1 MIKLLKILLLSVW
14 CLLESFTLLPGQ
26 VLPVSGVPV
35 WLSEDDNIRFQVAYF
50 RNTFDLTN
58 VPERGQLSLFADS
71 RYHLIVNG
79 TFLSFGPARAYP
91 EHPMYDTLD
100 IVPFLKEGVNT
111 ISVIVISN
119 GTATFQLRHQ
129 PPAFWAWGDIGGTSL
144 ETPGTW
150 KAHRAE
156 GYDAAAPRGNFA
168 TGPVEIYDER
178 LDADLRGW
186 QESDYDD
193 GSWQTPV
200 TVPRDHWGDLFLRDI
215 PMLTNHEILPYQIVN
230 QYSLDAS
237 EDLFSFQQS
246 NDDRSMAEFRKS
258 LKYLGYTYIHSPEA
272 QNVTVG
278 VGRGIYYL
286 NGQKVEPTDDYTS
299 LPPRANLTLSL
310 HEGWNEF
317 KVGGYSH
324 FANWAFIM
332 TIPQETGLTL
342 SPDKRA
348 SEVYFRHTLPMDPQ
362 TEVDSLLKLSLKEL
376 KSSNTWK
383 DRSLQSVDGNPT
395 LDVAFQPLIEKS
407 VSPYIYDAKD
417 IEIDSGGGALV
428 VDFRYKRLGR
438 LVVEY
443 EGPPST
449 VFDAA
454 FSEDLLHG
462 RPNVSKR
469 YGLTMSVRHISGSD
483 EGCLESLRPYG
494 IRYVQLNVRNNSAP
508 VKIKRIYIREHV
520 YPFDRIGRFEC
531 SDPLMN
537 AIWEMG
543 WRTVQVCAE
552 DSYTD
557 TPYRERALYAGDM
570 LPQMGVTLAGAN
582 DLNLIRRSLDLF
594 IDMYTDLFH
603 ADGMRHHDEIGLL
616 EDYPLLTVE
625 SLRWYVSWTE
635 DLGYL
640 KKVYPHFAH
649 MIRHYLRRRG
659 EDGLI
664 LSNRVFI
671 EWTQI
676 EKSNVKNTAFHAILS
691 RVCHLMSE
699 LAMQVGE
706 ESDATFFKEESIKIG
721 ESLIAA
727 FWDDESGHF
736 LDGIKDDSLIQHAYS
751 ISSIWPY
758 LAGLTDEKKSDQIFP
773 YVLDQ
778 LQEIGTESRRKRV
791 TPYGSFYVL
800 KALAQEGE
808 IEHVEDFIRRH
819 WGIMIHKHDDT
830 AWENFDDVGVG
841 TLSHAWSAAP
851 TYLLS
856 SEILGVNL
864 GWPHPVQSEEVTIAP
879 QSASLDWAEGT
890 VPHPKGPIFV
900 AWEVKGEQLFLTYQ
914 VPKDVKV
921 SVSPRGRLSRLNL
934 WVNGKRAQQTD
945 P

>member
-1 MIKLLKILLLSVW
+1 MIKLIKIFLFGAWFV
-14 CLLESFTLLPGQ
+14 LESFTILKGQ
-26 VLPVSGVPV
+26 DLTITGSPV
-35 WLSEDDNIRFQVAYF
+35 WLHEDDNTRFQVAFF
-50 RNTFDLTN
+50 RNTFDLSD
-58 VPERGQLSLFADS
+58 VPEQGLISLFADS

-79 TFLSFGPARAYP
+79 TFLNFGPARAYP
-91 EHPMYDTLD
+91 DHPMYDTVD
-100 IVPFLKEGVNT
+100 IVPFLKEGSNT
-111 ISVIVISN
+111 VSVIVLSN

-129 PPAFWAWGDIGGTSL
+129 PPVFWAWGEIAGKSL

-150 KAHRAE
+150 KVHEAT

-168 TGPVEIYDER
+168 TGPVEIYDQR
-178 LDADLRGW
+178 MDADLSGW
-186 QESDYDD
+186 QYSDYDD
-193 GSWQTPV
+193 ATWKTPV
-200 TVPRDHWGDLFLRDI
+200 TVSRQHWGEMTVRDI
-215 PMLTNHEILPYQIVN
+215 PMLTNREVLPYQILN
-230 QYSLDAS
+230 QYKLDTS
-237 EDLFSFQQS
+237 QDLYSFQQS
-246 NDDRSMAEFRKS
+246 NDDRSMADFRRS
-258 LKYLGYTYIHSPEA
+258 LRYIGYTFIHSDKD
-272 QNVTVG
+272 QSVTVG
-278 VGRGIYYL
+278 VGRGTYYL
-286 NGQKVEPTDDYTS
+286 NGKPVESYDDKNS

-310 HEGWNEF
+310 RAGWNEL

-324 FANWAFIM
+324 FANWVFMMAV
-332 TIPQETGLTL
+332 PRSSGLTL
-342 SPDKRA
+342 NPDKDD
-348 SEVYFRHTLPMDPQ
+348 SKVYFRHTEPMS
-362 TEVDSLLKLSLKEL
+362 TGTNVDSLLMLPLDQL
-376 KSSNTWK
+376 LGTTTWR
-383 DRSLQSVDGNPT
+383 DRSLENFESNPT
-395 LDVAFQPLIEKS
+395 LDVVFQPLMEKS
-407 VSPYIYDAKD
+407 MSPYIYDAKD
-417 IEIDSGGGALV
+417 IEIESGGGAIV
-428 VDFRYKRLGR
+428 IDFRYKRLGR

-443 EGPPST
+443 EGPTST

-469 YGLTMSVRHISGSD
+469 YGLTMSVRHISGTQK
-483 EGCLESLRPYG
+483 GRLETLRPYG
-494 IRYVQLNVRNNSAP
+494 IRYVQLNVRNNTER

-520 YPFDRIGRFEC
+520 YPFDKIGRFQC

-552 DSYTD
+552 DSYID

-603 ADGMRHHDEIGLL
+603 VDGMRHPDEIDLL

-625 SLRWYVSWTE
+625 SLRWYVSWTRDQE
-635 DLGYL
+635 YL
-640 KKVYPHFAH
+640 KNVYPYFAH
-649 MIRHYLRRRG
+649 MVKHYLQRRG

-676 EKSNVKNTAFHAILS
+676 EKSNVKNTAFHAILV

-706 ESDATFFKEESIKIG
+706 ENDGIFFKAEASKIG
-721 ESLIAA
+721 ESLMAA
-727 FWDDESGHF
+727 FWDDRSGHF
-736 LDGIKDDSLIQHAYS
+736 LDGIKNDSLIQHAYA

-758 LAGLTDEKKSDQIFP
+758 LADLTDDEKIDQIFP
-773 YVLDQ
+773 YVIDQ

-808 IEHVEDFIRRH
+808 IEQVEEFIRRH

-851 TYLLS
+851 TFLLT

-864 GWPHPVQSEEVTIAP
+864 GWPHPVQLDEVTIAP
-879 QSASLDWAEGT
+879 QSASIDWAEGI
-890 VPHPKGPIFV
+890 VPHPAGPIQV
-900 AWEVKGEQLFLTYQ
+900 AWEVKGEQLYLTYNA
-914 VPKDVKV
+914 PKDVKV
-921 SVSPRGRLSRLNL
+921 SVRPQGRLSQLNL
-934 WVNGKRAQQTD
+934 WVNGRQEQQTS

>member
-1 MIKLLKILLLSVW
+1 MIKLLKMLLLSAWFV
-14 CLLESFTLLPGQ
+14 LQSFTILSGQ
-26 VLPVSGVPV
+26 PLPVSGHPV
-35 WLSEDDNIRFQVAYF
+35 WLSEDDNTRFQVAYF
-50 RNTFDLTN
+50 RNTFDLAE
-58 VPERGQLSLFADS
+58 VPEHGELSLFADS
-71 RYHLIVNG
+71 RYHLILNG
-79 TFLSFGPARAYP
+79 TFLNFGPTRAYP

-100 IVPFLKEGVNT
+100 IAPFLKKGANT
-111 ISVIVISN
+111 ISVIVLSN

-129 PPAFWAWGDIGGTSL
+129 PPAFWAWGNIGDISL
-144 ETPGTW
+144 ETPGSW
-150 KAHRAE
+150 KAHRAA

-178 LDADLRGW
+178 MDTALLGW

-193 GSWQTPV
+193 VAWQTPEIIS
-200 TVPRDHWGDLFLRDI
+200 REHWGDLLVRDI
-215 PMLTNHEILPYQIVN
+215 PMLTNHEILPYQILN

-237 EDLFSFQQS
+237 EDLYSFQQS

-258 LKYLGYTYIHSPEA
+258 LKYVGYTYIHSNKA
-272 QNVTVG
+272 QIVTVG
-278 VGRGIYYL
+278 VGRGNYFL
-286 NGQKVEPTDDYTS
+286 NGESVQSMEDHAS

-310 HEGWNEF
+310 QEGWNEL
-317 KVGGYSH
+317 KVGGNSH
-324 FANWAFIM
+324 FANWAFILSV
-332 TIPQETGLTL
+332 PRSSGLTL
-342 SPDKRA
+342 SPDKQ
-348 SEVYFRHTLPMDPQ
+348 SSDIYFRHTLPMDPA
-362 TEVDSLLKLSLKEL
+362 TDVDSLLSLPLDQL
-376 KSSNTWK
+376 KRSNTWI
-383 DRSLQSVDGNPT
+383 DRSLQHVEGNPT
-395 LDVAFQPLIEKS
+395 LDVVFQPLIEKAT
-407 VSPYIYDAKD
+407 SPYMYDARD

-454 FSEDLLHG
+454 FSEDLRHG

-469 YGLTMSVRHISGSD
+469 YGLTMSVRHISGAHN
-483 EGCLESLRPYG
+483 GRLETLRPYG
-494 IRYVQLNVRNNSAP
+494 LRYLQLNVRNNTAP
-508 VKIKRIYIREHV
+508 VKIKRIYVREHV
-520 YPFDRIGRFEC
+520 YPFERIGRFGC

-570 LPQMGVTLAGAN
+570 LPQMGVTVAGAS

-603 ADGMRHHDEIGLL
+603 ADGMRHPDEIGLL

-625 SLRWYVSWTE
+625 SLRWYVSWTGDQE
-635 DLGYL
+635 YL
-640 KKVYPHFAH
+640 KKVYPDFAH
-649 MIRHYLRRRG
+649 MVRHYLQRRG

-699 LAMQVGE
+699 LAMQIGE
-706 ESDATFFKEESIKIG
+706 ESDATFFKQEAAKIG
-721 ESLIAA
+721 DDLVDV
-727 FWDDESGHF
+727 FWDPQSGHF
-736 LDGIKDDSLIQHAYS
+736 LDGIKNDSLIQNAYS

-758 LAGLTDEKKSDQIFP
+758 LAGLTDQEKIDQIFP
-773 YVLDQ
+773 YVIDQ

-800 KALAQEGE
+800 KALAQEGKME
-808 IEHVEDFIRRH
+808 QVEDFIRRH

-851 TYLLS
+851 TFLLS

-864 GWPHPVQSEEVTIAP
+864 GWPHPVQLEEVTIAP

-890 VPHPKGPIFV
+890 VPHPEGPIHV
-900 AWEVKGEQLFLTYQ
+900 GWEVKGEQLFLTYSA
-914 VPKDVKV
+914 PKNVKV
-921 SVSPRGRLSRLNL
+921 TVSPRGRLSQLNL
-934 WVNGKRAQQTD
+934 WVNGSRAQQTS

>member
-1 MIKLLKILLLSVW
+1 MLK
-14 CLLESFTLLPGQ
+14 SFTILPGQ
-26 VLPVSGVPV
+26 VLPVSGSPV
-35 WLSEDDNIRFQVAYF
+35 WLGEDNNTRFQVAYF
-50 RNTFDLTN
+50 RNTFDLAE

-79 TFLSFGPARAYP
+79 TFLNFGPARAYP
-91 EHPMYDTLD
+91 DHPMYDTLD
-100 IVPFLKEGVNT
+100 IAPFLKEGANT
-111 ISVIVISN
+111 VSVIVMSN
-119 GTATFQLRHQ
+119 GTATFQVRHQ
-129 PPAFWAWGDIGGTSL
+129 PPAFWAWGHIGGASL

-150 KAHRAE
+150 KVRRAE

-178 LDADLRGW
+178 PDVDLLGW

-193 GSWQTPV
+193 GAWQTPEIIS
-200 TVPRDHWGDLFLRDI
+200 REHWGDLLVRDI
-215 PMLTNHEILPYQIVN
+215 PMLTNHEILPYQILN

-237 EDLFSFQQS
+237 EDLYSFQQS

-258 LKYLGYTYIHSPEA
+258 LKYVGYTYIHSDKA
-272 QNVTVG
+272 QDVTVG
-278 VGRGIYYL
+278 IGRGIYLL
-286 NGQKVEPTDDYTS
+286 NGKRVEPVEDPTS
-299 LPPRANLTLSL
+299 LPPRVDLTLSL
-310 HEGWNEF
+310 DEGWNEF
-317 KVGGYSH
+317 KVGGHSH
-324 FANWAFIM
+324 FANWAFVM
-332 TIPQETGLTL
+332 SVPRSGGLTL

-348 SEVYFRHTLPMDPQ
+348 SDVYFRHTTPMDPQ
-362 TEVDSLLKLSLKEL
+362 TDVDSLLRLPLDQLKGSL
-376 KSSNTWK
+376 TWT
-383 DRSLQSVDGNPT
+383 DRSLQQVDGNPT
-395 LDVAFQPLIEKS
+395 LDVVFQPLIEKP

-438 LVVEY
+438 LIVEY

-454 FSEDLLHG
+454 FSEDLQLG

-469 YGLTMSVRHISGSD
+469 YGLTMSARHISGAGKGRM
-483 EGCLESLRPYG
+483 ETLRPYG
-494 IRYVQLNVRNNSAP
+494 IRYLQLNVRNNTAP
-508 VKIKRIYIREHV
+508 VKIKRIYVREHV
-520 YPFDRIGRFEC
+520 YPFDRIGHFEC

-570 LPQMGVTLAGAN
+570 LPQMGVTLAGAS

-603 ADGMRHHDEIGLL
+603 ADGVRHPDEIGLL

-635 DLGYL
+635 DHEYL
-640 KKVYPHFAH
+640 RKVYPHFAH
-649 MIRHYLRRRG
+649 MVRHYLSRRG

-699 LAMQVGE
+699 LAMAVGE
-706 ESDATFFKEESIKIG
+706 EGDATFFKQEAAKIG
-721 ESLIAA
+721 NELLNA
-727 FWDDESGHF
+727 FWDPQSGYF
-736 LDGIKDDSLIQHAYS
+736 LDGIKNDSLIQNAYS

-758 LAGLTDEKKSDQIFP
+758 LAGLTDEEKIDQIIP
-773 YVLDQ
+773 YVIDQ

-800 KALAQEGE
+800 KALAQQGE
-808 IEHVEDFIRRH
+808 MEQVEDFIRRH

-851 TYLLS
+851 TFLLS

-864 GWPHPVQSEEVTIAP
+864 GWPHPVQWDEVTIAP
-879 QSASLDWAEGT
+879 QSASIDWVEGT
-890 VPHPKGPIFV
+890 VPHPKGPIHV
-900 AWEVKGEQLFLTYQ
+900 TWEVNGEQLFLTYNA
-914 VPKDVKV
+914 PKDVKV
-921 SVSPRGRLSRLNL
+921 TVSPRGRLSQLNL
-934 WVNGKRAQQTD
+934 WVNGKREQQTSQ
-945 P
+945 